1 MNYRITYLPDF
12 ARALKRL
19 SKKYKSL
26 KQDYI
31 RLLDELLANPQ
42 SGADLGN
49 GVRKVRLA
57 IGSKNRGKS
66 HGARVITYTYRIDEE
81 NGNITLLFLYDKE
94 ERSSISA
101 AEISQLV
108 AEAKAA
114 AGL

>member
-1 MNYRITYLPDF
+1 MNYNIIVEKPFLREV
-12 ARALKRL
+12 KRL
-19 SKKYKSL
+19 SKRYKSL
-26 KQDYI
+26 KKDLE
-31 RLLDELLANPQ
+31 RLQEELLANPQ
-42 SGADLGN
+42 SGADLGG

-57 IGSKNRGKS
+57 ISSKNRGKS

-94 ERSSISA
+94 ERDSIST
-101 AEISQLV
+101 AEINQLV